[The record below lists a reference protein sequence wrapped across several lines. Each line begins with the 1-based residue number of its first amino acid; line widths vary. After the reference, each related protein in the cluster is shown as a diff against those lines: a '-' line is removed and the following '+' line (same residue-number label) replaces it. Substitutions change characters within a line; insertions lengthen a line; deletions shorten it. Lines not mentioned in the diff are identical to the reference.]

1 MPQRK
6 QGKTG
11 RLTLLSLLT
20 AAALIVFVIEQQIP
34 NPLPIPGAKLGLA
47 NIFTVYAVFRFS
59 PQETLGLVLTR
70 ILLGS
75 LFGGTF
81 LSPAM
86 IFSLSGG
93 LLCLGGMLLLR
104 RVLDER
110 HIWLGSVYGAL
121 LHNTGQTIA
130 AVFVMRTTAVI
141 WYFPFLAAIG
151 CAAGAFTGLTA
162 QLIIDRTAPHNSRKS
177 DETDTESKETGS
189 E

>member
-6 QGKTG
+6 QSDTR

-34 NPLPIPGAKLGLA
+34 NPLPVPGAKLGLA
-47 NIFTVYAVFRFS
+47 NIFTVYAVFRFR
-59 PQETLGLVLTR
+59 PQEALGLVLTR
-70 ILLGS
+70 VILGS

-93 LLCLGGMLLLR
+93 LMCLGGMLLLR
-104 RVLDER
+104 KILDER

-141 WYFPFLAAIG
+141 WYFPFLAVIG

-162 QLIIDRTAPHNSRKS
+162 QLIIDRTSPKNSRTGNDS
-177 DETDTESKETGS
+177 INDNKET